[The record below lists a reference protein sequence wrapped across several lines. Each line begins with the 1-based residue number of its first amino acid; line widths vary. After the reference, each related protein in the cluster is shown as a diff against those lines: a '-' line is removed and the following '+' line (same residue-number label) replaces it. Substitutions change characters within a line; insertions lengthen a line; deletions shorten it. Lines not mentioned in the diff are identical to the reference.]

1 MPTYADHT
9 VEFWAD
15 VYQACRLEGENVTFA
30 SFLENPQAILQH
42 FGMEDAIEVMES
54 GFLPLLP
61 KQARLR
67 RMLDG
72 FMPACESVTGQLIPL
87 RSKGTKQQHVA
98 EKNPIGNWGQAAA

>member
-1 MPTYADHT
+1 MPTYTDHT
-9 VEFWAD
+9 IEYWAN
-15 VYQACRLEGENVTFA
+15 VYKACRLEGENVTFA
-30 SFLENPQAILQH
+30 SFLENPQSILQH
-42 FGMEDAIEVMES
+42 FGMDDAIEVMES

-87 RSKGTKQQHVA
+87 RPKATKQRGIA
-98 EKNPIGNWGQAAA
+98 DNIPIVNWGQAAA